1 MVTMFLIAPT
11 FFVIRK
17 FQLHICPCGGMN
29 LQRTCACLLTSS
41 LVTKFSAGNGTTSSF
56 AMTAND
62 VTDSFHKNNPSRIN
76 LDFRMLVR
84 GKDGEPIGEEDIH
97 CVGFFDHWMKK
108 SSEGKRNGKNSY

>member
-1 MVTMFLIAPT
+1 M
-11 FFVIRK
+11 
-17 FQLHICPCGGMN
+17 
-29 LQRTCACLLTSS
+29 LTSS
-41 LVTKFSAGNGTTSSF
+41 LITKFSAGNGTTPSF

-108 SSEGKRNGKNSY
+108 SSEGKRNGKNSLFFLIWL